1 MVGVEMTDR
10 NAKSIERNN
19 LEYEELVLLLGK
31 DVIKY
36 YGTLYDALRDRPLIA
51 ADLNLFMREIFLRK
65 LKHKDTIIENM
76 EEDCAHKK
84 EELELLEKRMK
95 GLELQQ
101 RGEMIEKQKR
111 VEQLEE
117 EREEQS
123 SHMGDL
129 MLRIS
134 EMEGQIAI
142 CRGLVRVKDERLRRL
157 EEELEAAKPTVTI
170 TDPRDRFKVS
180 RKKTLEEE
188 KLEGIISNLRL
199 ENNSLKKRLRDAGIK

>member
-117 EREEQS
+117 E
-123 SHMGDL
+123 
-129 MLRIS
+129 
-134 EMEGQIAI
+134 
-142 CRGLVRVKDERLRRL
+142 
-157 EEELEAAKPTVTI
+157 LEAAKPTVTI